1 MDVGAIRTALANAAA
16 SATPP
21 DGTTKLAAYDFSPG
35 APAVP
40 AVFPTETVGNYKEAV
55 GAAGAVVTLRILTS
69 RSEEDFGQQVLNAYL
84 NDSGASSLVVAIET
98 AVPEASVLSFS
109 GYRAYEHANGT
120 FWGAELDVS
129 VLA

>member
-1 MDVGAIRTALANAAA
+1 MDVGAIRDALAAAA
-16 SATPP
+16 AAATPP
-21 DGTTKLAAYDFSPG
+21 DGTTKLASYGFTPG

-84 NDSGASSLVVAIET
+84 NSTGASSIVVAIET
-98 AVPEASVLSFS
+98 AMPEASVLSFT
-109 GYRAYEHANGT
+109 GYRPYEHANGT
-120 FWGAELDVS
+120 YWGAEIDVS